1 MNAPY
6 RSKKPCRA
14 LEYWLL
20 PFNVQW
26 LNTANNAKTFNLL
39 LVFFCYKF
47 NGSFKSINQS
57 FDLWFNRQLATIACG
72 VLRAWCVAGR
82 GIEQVA
88 VCLLARFGAVGAVAR

>member
-47 NGSFKSINQS
+47 NGSFKPINRLIYGLIGS
-57 FDLWFNRQLATIACG
+57 LPQL
-72 VLRAWCVAGR
+72 L
-82 GIEQVA
+82 A
-88 VCLLARFGAVGAVAR
+88 VCCVLGALQGVA

>member
-6 RSKKPCRA
+6 SPKKPCRA

-26 LNTANNAKTFNLL
+26 LNTANNAKTFNFL

-47 NGSFKSINQS
+47 NGGFKSI
-57 FDLWFNRQLATIACG
+57 
-72 VLRAWCVAGR
+72 V
-82 GIEQVA
+82 
-88 VCLLARFGAVGAVAR
+88 